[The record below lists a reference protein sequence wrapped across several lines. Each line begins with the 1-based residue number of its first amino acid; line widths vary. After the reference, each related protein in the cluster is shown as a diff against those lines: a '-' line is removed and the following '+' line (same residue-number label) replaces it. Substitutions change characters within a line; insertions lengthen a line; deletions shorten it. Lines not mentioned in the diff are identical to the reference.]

1 MNWNAMLGIACI
13 VSFLLPITVIV
24 YNRFYTHRSLAALLI
39 YFLSKAVYTL
49 LSQEF
54 ISVSDSLLCTV
65 RAVNH
70 YMDVPL
76 MLTALLFFC
85 PNKPRQRLILW
96 LMAFFF
102 SYEFLVT
109 FIYGFK
115 KETLK
120 FIIGPGRIM
129 ILAYAF
135 YLFIRQVK
143 FSILHR
149 KNQGRILMLASILFA
164 YGCNCLIYYFYYI
177 LDTPYKKDVELLYYI
192 SSIIASFVMSI
203 GLHLMRKRIKELHTL
218 KVTRKELAMF
228 FSHS

>member
-13 VSFLLPITVIV
+13 VSFFLPITVIV
-24 YNRFYTHRSLAALLI
+24 YNRFYTHRSLAALLV
-39 YFLSKAVYTL
+39 YFLIKAFYNL
-49 LSQEF
+49 MSQGF
-54 ISVSDSLLCTV
+54 ISVSDSFFFTA

-85 PNKPRQRLILW
+85 PNKPRQRLVLW
-96 LMAFFF
+96 LIAFFF
-102 SYEFLVT
+102 SYEFIVT
-109 FIYGFK
+109 FIYGFNQH
-115 KETLK
+115 TLK
-120 FIIGPGRIM
+120 FIIGPGRLL

-177 LDTPYKKDVELLYYI
+177 LDTPYKRDVELLYYI
-192 SSIIASFVMSI
+192 SSFIASFVMGV
-203 GLHLMRKRIKELHTL
+203 GLHLMRKRIKELQTL
-218 KVTRKELAMF
+218 KITRKELAMF
-228 FSHS
+228 FSHT